1 MDNEGQGVHNYR
13 FLNRIRGSKFRYALD
28 TNPAVKVLAVIIVSI
43 LLLTLI
49 DVVTYNVNKERYI
62 NEYAREI
69 DTMLHDEEF
78 IKSYYRDKI
87 SFEAHKDQWE
97 KVGAVADKVDA
108 FGFPIGA
115 TAVHYE
121 FTVDEDVSILDMS
134 ELISRYN
141 GLNFIKNNKMQDLLY
156 NREFGVYTIPNDY
169 SNTSDFEVLSTSK
182 LGRDGQT
189 GYIYLGEKFSNYKV
203 RDFYRLVY
211 REEQEKAIDY
221 YNKQQES
228 NQQESSQ
235 DETNS
240 TEIIQ

>member
-1 MDNEGQGVHNYR
+1 MDNEEQGVRNYR

-28 TNPAVKVLAVIIVSI
+28 TNPAVKVLAVIIVLI

-69 DTMLHDEEF
+69 NTLLHDEEF

-87 SFEAHKDQWE
+87 SFEAHKEQWE
-97 KVGAVADKVDA
+97 KVNYVDD
-108 FGFPIGA
+108 FNGKPNSR
-115 TAVHYE
+115 VEYE
-121 FTVDEDVSILDMS
+121 FTTDDKDVSILVMS

-156 NREFGVYTIPNDY
+156 NREYGVYTASSDNAY
-169 SNTSDFEVLSTSK
+169 GYNVDFEVLSTSK

-189 GYIYLGEKFSNYKV
+189 GYIYLGKKFSNYKV
-203 RDFYRLVY
+203 EAFYRLVY
-211 REEQEKAIDY
+211 REEQDKAKEY

-228 NQQESSQ
+228 SQQESSQ

-240 TEIIQ
+240 AESIT